1 MGLDDVCDT
10 RVFYMSALP
19 PSPRLDSV
27 EAVAAHIDA
36 LTAIDPRLSAVRD
49 FAGPVQPR
57 INAPGFAG
65 IAKVITGQQVS
76 VASASAIWG
85 RFEQVPGALDPVT
98 YLALSEETVR
108 AAGFSGSKFRTVRA
122 IAEAMVAGQLDFDH
136 LETLPAEDAV
146 RYLVAHKGIGPWT
159 AEVYLMFCAQHPD
172 VFPSGDLALLKAVQH
187 GLGLDARPT
196 IKDMIGIAAGWMPH
210 RSAAALLFWR
220 YFAVM
225 RDREGIL
232 L

>member
-1 MGLDDVCDT
+1 
-10 RVFYMSALP
+10 MSQLP
-19 PSPRLDSV
+19 PSPRLNSA
-27 EAVAAHIDA
+27 EAVAAHLD
-36 LTAIDPRLSAVRD
+36 LLVTIDPRLSAVRD

-57 INAPGFAG
+57 ITQPGFPG

-76 VASASAIWG
+76 VASAAAIWS
-85 RFEQVPGALDPVT
+85 RFEQLPGALDPVT
-98 YLALSEETVR
+98 YLSLSEAEVR
-108 AAGFSGSKFRTVRA
+108 GVGFSGSKFRTVRA

-172 VFPSGDLALLKAVQH
+172 VFPAGDLALLKAVHH

-196 IKDMIGIAAGWMPH
+196 IRDMIGIAADWHPH

>member
-1 MGLDDVCDT
+1 MN
-10 RVFYMSALP
+10 ALA
-19 PSPRLDSV
+19 PSPRLDSAD
-27 EAVAAHIDA
+27 AVAAHIDA
-36 LTAIDPRLSAVRD
+36 LVGIDPRLVAVRD

-57 INAPGFAG
+57 INPPGFAG

-98 YLALSEETVR
+98 YLALSEEQVR
-108 AAGFSGSKFRTVRA
+108 AVGFSGSKYRTVRA
-122 IAEAMVAGQLDFDH
+122 IAEAMAAGTLDFDH
-136 LETLPAEDAV
+136 LETLPAEEAV

-172 VFPSGDLALLKAVQH
+172 VFPAGDLALLKAVQR
-187 GLGLDARPT
+187 GLGLDARPA
-196 IKDMIGIAAGWMPH
+196 IKDMIGIAAAWAPH

-225 RDREGIL
+225 RDREGIVL
-232 L
+232 

>member
-1 MGLDDVCDT
+1 MTQIL
-10 RVFYMSALP
+10 
-19 PSPRLDSV
+19 PSPRIDSA
-27 EAVAAHIDA
+27 EAIAAHIEI
-36 LTAIDPRLSAVRD
+36 LVGLDPRLALVRD

-57 INAPGFAG
+57 INPSGFAG

-85 RFEQVPGALDPVT
+85 RFAQVPGALDPVT
-98 YLALSEETVR
+98 YLALSEEQVR
-108 AAGFSGSKFRTVRA
+108 AAGFSGSKFRTVGA
-122 IAEAMVAGQLDFDH
+122 IAEAMVAGTLDFDH
-136 LETLPAEDAV
+136 LETLPAEEAV

-159 AEVYLMFCAQHPD
+159 AEVYLMFCAGHPD
-172 VFPSGDLALLKAVQH
+172 VFPAGDLALLKAVQH

-196 IKDMIGIAAGWMPH
+196 IKDMIRIAAGWTPH

>member
-1 MGLDDVCDT
+1 MTQIL
-10 RVFYMSALP
+10 
-19 PSPRLDSV
+19 PSPRIDSV
-27 EAVAAHIDA
+27 EAIAAHIES
-36 LTAIDPRLSAVRD
+36 LVSIDPRLASVSE

-57 INAPGFAG
+57 IHPSGFAG
-65 IAKVITGQQVS
+65 MAKVITGQQVS
-76 VASASAIWG
+76 VASASAIWS
-85 RFEQVPGALDPVT
+85 RFAQLPGALDPVT
-98 YLALSEETVR
+98 YLALSEEQVR
-108 AAGFSGSKFRTVRA
+108 AAGFSGSKFRTVGA
-122 IAEAMVAGQLDFDH
+122 IAEAMVAGTLDFDH
-136 LETLPAEDAV
+136 LETLPADEAV

-159 AEVYLMFCAQHPD
+159 AEVYLMFCARHPD
-172 VFPSGDLALLKAVQH
+172 VFPAGDLALLKAVHH

-196 IKDMIGIAAGWMPH
+196 IKDMIGIAARWTPH